1 MSQPLAHHRTQD
13 ETLHRGLLDTFIS
26 PHEGGTRQACM
37 AGHSGPRRR
46 KSNDLAIWPRE
57 AYMATRG
64 VHGNLVSSNLDPLG
78 KISTQCK
85 VEPSQNGGRQRHPC
99 ERGHALPVLRHPSSG
114 HVLSLRR
121 RGLPAPLSAGGHGR
135 PVRQRPAVQPLL
147 PAYRRGLLGRRCH
160 VGR

>member
-37 AGHSGPRRR
+37 ARHNGPRRR
-46 KSNDLAIWPRE
+46 KSNDLAIWSRE

-64 VHGNLVSSNLDPLG
+64 MHGDLVSSGLDPLG
-78 KISTQCK
+78 KINTQCK
-85 VEPSQNGGRQRHPC
+85 VEPSLRHPSPC
-99 ERGHALPVLRHPSSG
+99 ERGPALPVLRHPTSG

-121 RGLPAPLSAGGHGR
+121 SGLPAPLSAGSHGR